1 MMIKAKTNLI
11 NQRKVQ
17 ISNDFKIFV
26 EIKINVFLKGL
37 KKSEIEL
44 KKAGVVYLSRIPTK
58 MNVRIIREYLS
69 KFGEVD
75 RVFLEPR
82 GTLIEIIL
90 LKIPKEN
97 LAI

>member
-1 MMIKAKTNLI
+1 
-11 NQRKVQ
+11 
-17 ISNDFKIFV
+17 
-26 EIKINVFLKGL
+26 
-37 KKSEIEL
+37 
-44 KKAGVVYLSRIPTK
+44 

-82 GTLIEIIL
+82 GTLIEIML